1 MDVKQIT
8 LKMKIL
14 VTGAAGFIGSKLCYF
29 LAQRGDNVIGIDN
42 INDYYDIRLKYGRL
56 SEGGIHCNNDYDMP
70 WKEFQTSTL
79 FPNYKFLRMDI
90 TDKTALDVLFKTEKF
105 DKVINLAAQAGVRY
119 SITNPYAYL
128 ESNIIG
134 FLNILE
140 SCRNFEI
147 KQLIYASSSSVYG
160 MNEKTPFSE
169 NDIVTTPVSL
179 YAASKK
185 SNELMPHS

>member
-1 MDVKQIT
+1 MFY
-8 LKMKIL
+8 LKL
-14 VTGAAGFIGSKLCYF
+14 
-29 LAQRGDNVIGIDN
+29 
-42 INDYYDIRLKYGRL
+42 
-56 SEGGIHCNNDYDMP
+56 
-70 WKEFQTSTL
+70 
-79 FPNYKFLRMDI
+79 
-90 TDKTALDVLFKTEKF
+90 KF

-169 NDIVTTPVSL
+169 MISL
-179 YAASKK
+179 Q
-185 SNELMPHS
+185 LL